1 MFEIRKHKTKTLL
14 VLPSMIFSSDD
25 MSFFI
30 DSEFNCV
37 INHLLLIIMLTK
49 GLTNSISL
57 LIMTLNVCADCVNN
71 IIEVVV

>member
-37 INHLLLIIMLTK
+37 INLLLLIIMLTK